1 MKRELLAFALMSL
14 VTVCWAGDVPAAPEA
29 VAAPSALD
37 SATAAAG
44 SSARSARPRQVPIGA
59 APAARAA
66 AAGADAGTG
75 AGATA
80 GAEGA
85 NPATTADKQAAATDK
100 PASAEGAPKF
110 ASEAK
115 WELAGYN
122 NDEVVYTVFVT
133 SQDSRIIRCT
143 TQVKGFY
150 FENGAKLTIA
160 DRQITTVFP
169 NQPTRVGYWM
179 DMDQQSGATYSVQCH
194 PV

>member
-1 MKRELLAFALMSL
+1 MKRELLLFALVSL
-14 VTVCWAGDVPAAPEA
+14 ASVCWAGDIP
-29 VAAPSALD
+29 VAAEAASAQSAL
-37 SATAAAG
+37 AAG
-44 SSARSARPRQVPIGA
+44 AARSARPRQVPVGA
-59 APAARAA
+59 APAT
-66 AAGADAGTG
+66 DAGT
-75 AGATA
+75 
-80 GAEGA
+80 
-85 NPATTADKQAAATDK
+85 PADKPSSAAADK
-100 PASAEGAPKF
+100 PAADDDASKF
-110 ASEAK
+110 TSEAK

-150 FENGAKLTIA
+150 FENGTKLTIA

-179 DMDQQSGATYSVQCH
+179 DMDQPSGATYSVKCH